1 MFFNIIAFLSFALT
15 SKQKEQR
22 LKGKRK
28 EGAGVVIKEVKN
40 IAVWFSFGD
49 RKGRILCSFTSCR
62 LRRSR
67 SGLEQDDDLKAA
79 G

>member
-1 MFFNIIAFLSFALT
+1 LSLG
-15 SKQKEQR
+15 E
-22 LKGKRK
+22 
-28 EGAGVVIKEVKN
+28 
-40 IAVWFSFGD
+40 

-67 SGLEQDDDLKAA
+67 SCLEQDDDLKAA